1 MNSNELRDKL
11 IAAAT
16 TIVVAIILL
25 LWLSLETIN
34 WDKDAALAQNQNII
48 EQEEELF
55 IEPELLNLGEP
66 DALAFDEPAPAPQG
80 EPEESQEQIDK
91 IVTPGESEKPTN
103 ATEKLVAAQKESPV
117 TTKEPAKTEEPESKI
132 SSAMKDKF
140 SPKNGKTDGKN
151 DSAGAGG
158 TGAGVVGSI
167 NGRTFKGCAL
177 PSVKVNKPV
186 TIYVSIVVDESGKVI
201 DAQFKSDKG
210 AGAGNQ
216 ALRNA
221 CVKAS
226 YNARWSEKK
235 GEPRAKGTLTWNL
248 KPRS

>member
-80 EPEESQEQIDK
+80 
-91 IVTPGESEKPTN
+91 
-103 ATEKLVAAQKESPV
+103 
-117 TTKEPAKTEEPESKI
+117 
-132 SSAMKDKF
+132 
-140 SPKNGKTDGKN
+140 
-151 DSAGAGG
+151 
-158 TGAGVVGSI
+158 
-167 NGRTFKGCAL
+167 
-177 PSVKVNKPV
+177 
-186 TIYVSIVVDESGKVI
+186 
-201 DAQFKSDKG
+201 
-210 AGAGNQ
+210 
-216 ALRNA
+216 
-221 CVKAS
+221 
-226 YNARWSEKK
+226 
-235 GEPRAKGTLTWNL
+235 
-248 KPRS
+248 

>member
-1 MNSNELRDKL
+1 MLKYIIKRLAQSIL
-11 IAAAT
+11 
-16 TIVVAIILL
+16 ILL
-25 LWLSLETIN
+25 GVSLIIYALIRCMPVDFVTQKLSSITTTGSEV
-34 WDKDAALAQNQNII
+34 
-48 EQEEELF
+48 
-55 IEPELLNLGEP
+55 
-66 DALAFDEPAPAPQG
+66 
-80 EPEESQEQIDK
+80 SQEQIDK

-103 ATEKLVAAQKESPV
+103 ATEKLVASQKESPV

>member
-1 MNSNELRDKL
+1 MKSSELRDKL
-11 IAAAT
+11 IATAA

-25 LWLSLETIN
+25 LWLSLESLN
-34 WDKDAALAQNQNII
+34 WDKDAALAQTPNAV
-48 EQEEELF
+48 EEEEEF
-55 IEPELLNLGEP
+55 FVEPELLNLGEP

-80 EPEESQEQIDK
+80 EPEESQEPIDK
-91 IVTPGESEKPTN
+91 IITPGESEKQSKSS
-103 ATEKLVAAQKESPV
+103 EKLVASKKENPV
-117 TTKEPAKTEEPESKI
+117 TTKEPAKTDEPESKI
-132 SSAMKDKF
+132 SSSMKDKF
-140 SPKNGKTDGKN
+140 SPKNGKTDGK
-151 DSAGAGG
+151 DESAGAGG

-221 CVKAS
+221 CVRAS

-235 GEPRAKGTLTWNL
+235 GDPRAKGTLTWNL